1 MPFTGQAN
9 ATIDAKMRLAIPAK
23 FRNRWDPNQDGAT
36 WFCIPWPQTKTLRLY
51 THSMFN
57 ELYSAG
63 RRAPS
68 LTPSPDQSELDS
80 ILFSAAEEVDVDAN
94 HRIRLPAWQVE
105 TLSLPRD
112 IVVIGAGDRL
122 EIRDRESWQAS
133 FNDKLARMH
142 EIAEKISSL
151 QSGE

>member
-9 ATIDAKMRLAIPAK
+9 ATIDAKTRLAIPAK

-63 RRAPS
+63 RRSPS
-68 LTPSPDQSELDS
+68 LTPSPDQSELDA
-80 ILFSAAEEVDVDAN
+80 ILYSAAEEVDIDAN
-94 HRIRLPAWQVE
+94 HRIRLPAWQLE
-105 TLSLPRD
+105 TLQLPTD
-112 IVVIGAGDRL
+112 VIVLGAGDRI
-122 EIRDRESWQAS
+122 EIRPRETWESS
-133 FNDKLARMH
+133 FNDRLDKMAALASMLAKRD
-142 EIAEKISSL
+142 
-151 QSGE
+151 GV

>member
-1 MPFTGQAN
+1 MPFTGQAH
-9 ATIDAKMRLAIPAK
+9 ATIDAKTRLAIPAK

-36 WFCIPWPQTKTLRLY
+36 WFCIPWPQTKALRLY

-68 LTPSPDQSELDS
+68 LTPSPDQSELDA
-80 ILFSAAEEVDVDAN
+80 ILYSAAEEVDVDAN

-122 EIRDRESWQAS
+122 EIRDRESWQAA

-142 EIAEKISSL
+142 EIAEKISS
-151 QSGE
+151 QQARG